1 VAEGVLGAVV
11 RDREL
16 CLHKALVA
24 DHGAVDASE
33 EWQGGNHGWCELGPQ
48 LWMLEMTCCTDFSSN
63 TSDFADVV
71 EDAEV
76 LVEFDTGAIGG
87 VGIGVRCCE

>member
-1 VAEGVLGAVV
+1 
-11 RDREL
+11 
-16 CLHKALVA
+16 
-24 DHGAVDASE
+24 
-33 EWQGGNHGWCELGPQ
+33 
-48 LWMLEMTCCTDFSSN
+48 MLEMTCCTDFSSN

-76 LVEFDTGAIGG
+76 LVEFDTGAIGV